1 MQKKLKVVDP
11 IQRNILVV
19 IDMQNDFITGSLG
32 TKEAE
37 AIVPNV
43 INKIIEYKNNNGF
56 IIATQDTHQENYLE
70 TPEGKKLP
78 VKHCIYQTSGW
89 QLEKHVDEAIG
100 DYPSIVIFKGTFG
113 TNKLVEGIKR
123 VARYM
128 KEVNIEL
135 IGLCTDICVISNA
148 ILLKTALPEAN
159 IKVDASCCAGVT
171 PELHRAAFDVMKSC
185 QIDIIGE

>member
-11 IQRNILVV
+11 IQRDILVV

-37 AIVPNV
+37 AVVPNV

-78 VKHCIYQTSGW
+78 VKHCIYQTPGW
-89 QLEKHVDEAIG
+89 HLEKHVDEAIG

-148 ILLKTALPEAN
+148 ILLKTTLPDAN
-159 IKVDASCCAGVT
+159 IKVDAFCCAGVT
-171 PELHRAAFDVMKSC
+171 PELHRAALDVMKSC

>member
-11 IQRNILVV
+11 IQRDILVV

-37 AIVPNV
+37 AVVPNV
-43 INKIIEYKNNNGF
+43 INKIVEYKNNNGF

-70 TPEGKKLP
+70 TSEGKKLP
-78 VKHCIYQTSGW
+78 VKHCIYKTAGW

-123 VARYM
+123 VAKYM

-148 ILLKTALPEAN
+148 ILLKTALPDAN

-171 PELHRAAFDVMKSC
+171 PELHRAALDVMKSC